1 MQVLKF
7 GGTSVADASSIQQ
20 VMHSIADAGA
30 RDKTIVVASA
40 LSGVTNTLTEIGKL
54 AALGDT
60 AYLDRMEQLEKKHA
74 RIVKQLLPAD
84 FREDVNNTL
93 ARLFEKLRDICR
105 GAFLIRELSS
115 ATSDLI
121 ISFGEL
127 LSTRILEALCTLQGL
142 SCRWIDA
149 REIIRTSP
157 SSASVTV
164 DTTVTFRNIREMVK
178 NNPVKI
184 FLVPGFIASDAEGRT
199 TTLGRGGS
207 DYTAS
212 LMAVGSKARMLWI
225 WTDVDGMMTADPRT
239 VPNVHTIKNISY
251 KEALELSHFGARV
264 VYPPTIQPV
273 VAKGIPIMVKNTF
286 HPDRPGTLIEQD
298 PPEGRETIRGISG
311 SNRIALL
318 SMEGSGM
325 VGVPGYSSRLFNS
338 LTQEQIN
345 IILITQA
352 SSVHTM
358 LVAIEEKD
366 AEKAKKAADETF
378 AYEISLGKVE
388 PLKVENGFS
397 IISLIGADMKNQ
409 SGASG
414 RMFEAIGRRNIT
426 IRAIAQGSSEKNVS
440 AVVSTRHVEEA
451 IRAVHQEF
459 FGAPTKQVNLFI
471 AGWGN
476 VGKSLTAMIFNQ
488 RARWL
493 EQEGVAVRICGV
505 SNSRKMVVDE
515 NGLDSEALDRGLTT
529 SGEANRNGTF
539 IDKMIALNL
548 QNCIFVD
555 CTSDRYIAAR
565 YADIL
570 SSKISVTA
578 CNKIANTLSMDLYK
592 KIRQLELNEQVR
604 FLYETNVGAALP
616 VISVIRQ
623 MIRSGDT
630 PTRIEACLSGT
641 LNYVFS
647 TYNGTAPFHQ
657 VVEEAKQLGYT
668 EPDPMT
674 DLSGTDV
681 IRKALILARECGLDM
696 EENQVESRSFL
707 PPSWPNED
715 HFQTLW
721 QECQKNNTRPR
732 YVARIETAPADAAV
746 ATPTEGTLH
755 VKSTTSRTNPAET
768 VGAAK
773 AENTTSKAAPAVA
786 VGAAKAEGT
795 VQVGL
800 EFVAENHPF
809 YSLSG
814 TDASIIL
821 YSRLYPNGI
830 RVAGAGAGTDQ
841 TASGLINDIFQCV

>member
-20 VMHSIADAGA
+20 VMHIIADAGA

-74 RIVKQLLPAD
+74 RIVKQLLPTD

-164 DTTVTFRNIREMVK
+164 DTAATFRNIREMVK

-239 VPNVHTIKNISY
+239 VPDVHTIENISY

-451 IRAVHQEF
+451 IRAVHEEF
-459 FGAPTKQVNLFI
+459 FGAPTKQLNLFI

-476 VGKSLTAMIFNQ
+476 VGKSLTTMIFNQ
-488 RARWL
+488 RDRWL
-493 EQEGVAVRICGV
+493 EKEGVAVRICGI
-505 SNSRKMVVDE
+505 SNSRKMVIHE
-515 NGLDSEALDRGLTT
+515 NGLDPEALDNGLTT
-529 SGEANRNGTF
+529 GGETNRNGAF

-548 QNCIFVD
+548 QNCVFVD

-578 CNKIANTLSMDLYK
+578 CNKIANTLPMDLYR
-592 KIRQLELNEQVR
+592 KIRQLELSEQTR

-647 TYNGTAPFHQ
+647 TYNGTTPFHQ

-681 IRKALILARECGLDM
+681 IRKALILARECGLDI
-696 EENQVESRSFL
+696 EENHVESHSFL
-707 PPSWPNED
+707 PPSWPDET
-715 HFQTLW
+715 HFQALW

-732 YVARIETAPADAAV
+732 YVARIETGTAETAV
-746 ATPTEGTLH
+746 ATPKKGTPH
-755 VKSTTSRTNPAET
+755 AKSTTSKTAPAET
-768 VGAAK
+768 VG
-773 AENTTSKAAPAVA
+773 T
-786 VGAAKAEGT
+786 AKAEGA

-800 EFVAENHPF
+800 EFVVEDHPF

-814 TDASIIL
+814 TDASVIL

-830 RVAGAGAGTDQ
+830 RVAGAGAGADQ

>member
-7 GGTSVADASSIQQ
+7 GGSSVANASSIKQ
-20 VMHSIADAGA
+20 VIQIIKEASESD
-30 RDKTIVVASA
+30 RTIVVISA
-40 LSGVTNTLTEIGKL
+40 LSGVTNTLEATGRL
-54 AALGDT
+54 AACGDT
-60 AYLDRMEQLEKKHA
+60 VYLDKIKELEERHA
-74 RIVKQLLPAD
+74 EVTDRLLPQD
-84 FREDVNNTL
+84 FRGDVNQILSN
-93 ARLFEKLRDICR
+93 LFEKLREVCR
-105 GAFLIRELSS
+105 GVFLIRELSP

-121 ISFGEL
+121 VSFGEL
-127 LSTRILEALCTLQGL
+127 FSTRILEAMCTLTGL
-142 SCRWIDA
+142 SCRWTDA
-149 REIIRTSP
+149 REIVRTGP
-157 SSASVTV
+157 SSPHITV
-164 DTTVTFRNIREMVK
+164 DTDTTFRNIRHMVK
-178 NNPVKI
+178 SNPVKTFI
-184 FLVPGFIASDAEGRT
+184 VPGYIASDAEGRT

-225 WTDVDGMMTADPRT
+225 WTDVDGMMTADPRI
-239 VPNVHTIKNISY
+239 VPDVHTIENISY

-273 VAKGIPIMVKNTF
+273 VSKGIPIMVKNTF
-286 HPDRPGTLIEQD
+286 HPRKPGTLIEQD
-298 PPEGRETIRGISG
+298 PPEEKEKIRGISG
-311 SNRIALL
+311 SDRIALL

-325 VGVPGYSSRLFNS
+325 VGIPGYSSRLFNA

-358 LVAIEEKD
+358 LVAIEQKD
-366 AEKAKKAADETF
+366 ADKAKKAADETF
-378 AYEISLGKVE
+378 AYEISLQKVE
-388 PLKVENGFS
+388 PLKVESGFS

-440 AVVSTRHVEEA
+440 AVVSTRDADEA

-459 FGAPTKQVNLFI
+459 FGSPTRRLNLFV

-476 VGKSLTAMIFNQ
+476 VGKSLTSQVFAQ
-488 RARWL
+488 RNSWL
-493 EQEGVAVRICGV
+493 QNEGIDVQICGI
-505 SNSRKMVVDE
+505 SNSRRMVLRKE
-515 NGLDSEALDRGLTT
+515 GLKPETIHRALTGEEA
-529 SGEANRNGTF
+529 GEANRNGDF
-539 IDKMIALNL
+539 IDKMIETNL
-548 QNCIFVD
+548 QNSVFVD

-570 SSKISVTA
+570 ASKIAVTA
-578 CNKIANTLSMDLYK
+578 CNKIANSLPMDFYR
-592 KIRQLELNEQVR
+592 KIRQLELSEQTR

-647 TYNGTAPFHQ
+647 TYNSIVPFHQ
-657 VVEEAKQLGYT
+657 VVEEARQLGYT

-696 EENQVESRSFL
+696 EENQVASYSFL
-707 PPSWPNED
+707 PPSWPDET
-715 HFQTLW
+715 HFQALW

-732 YVARIETAPADAAV
+732 YLARIE
-746 ATPTEGTLH
+746 
-755 VKSTTSRTNPAET
+755 TNPAET
-768 VGAAK
+768 VGV
-773 AENTTSKAAPAVA
+773 T
-786 VGAAKAEGT
+786 KAEGT

-800 EFVAENHPF
+800 EFVAEDHPF

-830 RVAGAGAGTDQ
+830 RVAGAGAGAEQ
-841 TASGLINDIFQCV
+841 TASGLINDIFQCI

>member
-1 MQVLKF
+1 
-7 GGTSVADASSIQQ
+7 
-20 VMHSIADAGA
+20 MHIIADAGA

-60 AYLDRMEQLEKKHA
+60 AYVDLMEQLEKKHT

-84 FREDVNNTL
+84 FREDVNRTL
-93 ARLFEKLRDICR
+93 AQLFEKLRDICR
-105 GAFLIRELSS
+105 GAFLIRELSP

-149 REIIRTSP
+149 REVIRTSP

-164 DTTVTFRNIREMVK
+164 DTTATFRNIREMVK

-239 VPNVHTIKNISY
+239 VPNVHTIENISY

>member
-1 MQVLKF
+1 
-7 GGTSVADASSIQQ
+7 
-20 VMHSIADAGA
+20 
-30 RDKTIVVASA
+30 
-40 LSGVTNTLTEIGKL
+40 
-54 AALGDT
+54 
-60 AYLDRMEQLEKKHA
+60 
-74 RIVKQLLPAD
+74 
-84 FREDVNNTL
+84 
-93 ARLFEKLRDICR
+93 
-105 GAFLIRELSS
+105 
-115 ATSDLI
+115 
-121 ISFGEL
+121 
-127 LSTRILEALCTLQGL
+127 
-142 SCRWIDA
+142 
-149 REIIRTSP
+149 
-157 SSASVTV
+157 
-164 DTTVTFRNIREMVK
+164 MVK
-178 NNPVKI
+178 NNPVKV

-225 WTDVDGMMTADPRT
+225 WTDVDGMMTADPRI
-239 VPNVHTIKNISY
+239 VPHVHTIENISY

-325 VGVPGYSSRLFNS
+325 VGVPGYSSRLFTS

-358 LVAIEEKD
+358 LVAIDEKD

-451 IRAVHQEF
+451 IRAVHDEF
-459 FGAPTKQVNLFI
+459 FGAPTKRLNLFI

-476 VGKSLTAMIFNQ
+476 VGKSLTEMIFNQ
-488 RARWL
+488 RERWL
-493 EQEGVAVRICGV
+493 EREGIAVRICGV
-505 SNSRKMVVDE
+505 SNSRKMVIDE
-515 NGLDSEALDRGLTT
+515 NGLEPETLARGL
-529 SGEANRNGTF
+529 SDGGETNRNGAF

-548 QNCIFVD
+548 QHCVFVD

-578 CNKIANTLSMDLYK
+578 CNKIANTLPMDWYK
-592 KIRQLELNEQVR
+592 KIRQLELSEQTR

-616 VISVIRQ
+616 VISLIRQ

-647 TYNGTAPFHQ
+647 TYNGTTPFHR
-657 VVEEAKQLGYT
+657 VVEQAKELGYT

-681 IRKALILARECGLDM
+681 IRKALILARECGLEI
-696 EENQVESRSFL
+696 EENQVESLSFL
-707 PPSWPNED
+707 PSAWPDEV
-715 HFQTLW
+715 HFQALW
-721 QECQKNNTRPR
+721 QKAQQSSTRPR
-732 YVARIETAPADAAV
+732 YVARVEIGAVEGTPQAHSTASEKVPYRWGWSWYRQTILSTASRAQTPPSLSTAAC
-746 ATPTEGTLH
+746 TPTVSAWPEPVPVPT
-755 VKSTTSRTNPAET
+755 KRPR
-768 VGAAK
+768 
-773 AENTTSKAAPAVA
+773 
-786 VGAAKAEGT
+786 
-795 VQVGL
+795 
-800 EFVAENHPF
+800 
-809 YSLSG
+809 
-814 TDASIIL
+814 D
-821 YSRLYPNGI
+821 
-830 RVAGAGAGTDQ
+830 
-841 TASGLINDIFQCV
+841 